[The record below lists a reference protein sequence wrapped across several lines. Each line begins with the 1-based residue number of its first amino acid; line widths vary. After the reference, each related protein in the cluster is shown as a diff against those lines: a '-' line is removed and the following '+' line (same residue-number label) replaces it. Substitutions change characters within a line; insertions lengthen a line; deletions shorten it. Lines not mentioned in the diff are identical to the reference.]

1 MQIHSC
7 ALALLPLAP
16 AQYGQYG
23 TYRETAFVQQSGDV
37 AIVAGDYDGDG
48 FADIVTR
55 IDSKGDERGTLSV
68 LSGAGLG
75 ELARIECPEGLLGW
89 GRSLATLEDVDG
101 DGHRDLLVGAHGNL
115 RAERYTGPFG
125 DQTTGEFRGAVVALG
140 SAGWRVLST
149 VSPPTAGVGF
159 GSSVAV
165 APDIDGDGTGDY
177 FVGAAGDSPMLKG
190 SGRSGMAYA
199 CSGATGDLIW
209 SRAPSREEWLRTFA
223 RSLSVIDDV
232 SGDGRADVLIGNAPD
247 SRSTGVTAL
256 CGRTGSI
263 LWENFYPTPLAGSRT
278 IWGVATNLRCNT
290 DAVPDCAV
298 FMEVRG
304 AGVHTLELLLL
315 NGADGVEVRRITIPT
330 YSLADGPR
338 ALSRLGEQL
347 VLLGVSQEGGSPVL
361 VDLATQQLRSLW
373 QTSPLPAGSRAVG
386 TCAAAFERAGEP
398 WYFVGARG
406 GNLRAPV
413 QGNATSVPVGYLGR
427 LDGTAPVV
435 TLSLPA
441 SVN

>member
-7 ALALLPLAP
+7 ALALLPLVP

-23 TYRETAFVQQSGDV
+23 TYCDAAFVQQSGDV
-37 AIVAGDYDGDG
+37 AIVAGDYDCDG
-48 FADIVTR
+48 FVDIVTR
-55 IDSKGDERGTLSV
+55 IDSIGDERGTLSV

-89 GRSLATLEDVDG
+89 GRSLALLDDVDG
-101 DGHRDLLVGAHGNL
+101 DGRRDLLVGAHGAL
-115 RAERYTGPFG
+115 RAARYSGPHG
-125 DQTTGEFRGAVVALG
+125 DQTTGEFRGAVAVVG

-149 VSPPTAGVGF
+149 LSPPTAGVGF
-159 GSSVAV
+159 GTSVAV

-177 FVGAAGDSPMLKG
+177 FVAAAGDAPSFTQ
-190 SGRSGMAYA
+190 SEQSGMVYA
-199 CSGATGDLIW
+199 CSGATGAIIW
-209 SRAPSREEWLRTFA
+209 SRGPSREEWIRTSA

-232 SGDGRADVLIGNAPD
+232 SGDGRVDVLIGNAP
-247 SRSTGVTAL
+247 STRSTGVTAL
-256 CGRTGSI
+256 CGRTGTL
-263 LWENFYPTPLAGSRT
+263 LWENAYPTPPAGFRA
-278 IWGVATNLRCNT
+278 IWGVATNLRCNA

-315 NGADGVEVRRITIPT
+315 NGADGAEVRRIDIPAH
-330 YSLADGPR
+330 SLADGPR

-373 QTSPLPAGSRAVG
+373 QSSPLPAGSRAVG

-406 GNLRAPV
+406 GNRRAPP

-427 LDGTAPVV
+427 LDGSAPAV